1 MINIFSKYKVIPT
14 TAGILFMLSSTPVA
28 SSLACSDLTGCEKKF
43 CEIESQLTIAKEHGN
58 KYKIEGLKKALHAA
72 KANCSE
78 KILKEDLIEKIND
91 ANNDIA
97 EYEEDLLDAKQAG
110 KSDKVSKYQ
119 KKITAEKLKLKH
131 LKDELGKIN

>member
-1 MINIFSKYKVIPT
+1 M
-14 TAGILFMLSSTPVA
+14 
-28 SSLACSDLTGCEKKF
+28 
-43 CEIESQLTIAKEHGN
+43 
-58 KYKIEGLKKALHAA
+58 
-72 KANCSE
+72 
-78 KILKEDLIEKIND
+78 KEDLIEKIND

-131 LKDELGKIN
+131 LKDERGKIN